1 MNEGEPQCQPMSM
14 GMITDAWSR
23 TSEHM
28 LNSFYKANRAAL
40 AAFGVP
46 TPSGEL
52 DGGVTTPVTSRSTG
66 FPVDS
71 WDTHTTVH
79 EREEIEVGDL
89 VEFSKTIT
97 EADVDRFAAASGDTN
112 PLHLDEE
119 FASETRFGDRI
130 AHGALVSGL
139 ISAALAR
146 LPGMVIYLSQD
157 TTFLHPVQI
166 GERLTARCEVVEE
179 IGDDRYRLAT
189 DIVNDEGEKIIEGE
203 AIVMIDEVPEALTEA
218 GART

>member
-1 MNEGEPQCQPMSM
+1 MREGEPQCEPMSM
-14 GMITDAWSR
+14 GKITDAWSR

-46 TPSGEL
+46 TPNTDLNGGLITPLPSGDSFGIEA
-52 DGGVTTPVTSRSTG
+52 
-66 FPVDS
+66 DS

-79 EREEIEVGDL
+79 ESGDIEVGDL
-89 VEFSKTIT
+89 VEFTKTVT

-130 AHGALVSGL
+130 AHGTLVSGL

-157 TTFLHPVQI
+157 TTFLHPVEI

-179 IGDDRYRLAT
+179 IGDDRFRLAT
-189 DIVNDEGEKIIEGE
+189 DIVNEEGKKTIEGE
-203 AIVMIDEVPEALTEA
+203 AIVLIDKVPEAAKEA
-218 GART
+218 DA